1 MTGKA
6 LMNSRCIEAAIT
18 GLPALP
24 TVIIRLLEETERDD
38 ISISEVERLIS
49 SDQELVSKILKIVN
63 SSYYG
68 MPGQVGTI
76 GQAIVILGLRQV
88 RNLVLGVHAMNAIL
102 PKDHKNPERLALL
115 WSESLGTAIGA
126 RIIGKHKGI
135 GEVEIEH
142 VYVGGL
148 LRRIGKLFLYGYF
161 EDKLIECELL
171 SEKWGLSVLEA
182 QEQILGT
189 NQYAIGGMLA
199 DNWNLPAQLRSFLSF
214 VEVPD
219 DSPEV
224 DSYRVIDASAEFCS
238 LDKTGEFLAVNPEQA
253 SIVWTG
259 FSETE
264 WDWVKREIQVR
275 VESMAQLVGS
285 NAA

>member
-6 LMNSRCIEAAIT
+6 LMNSKCIEAAIK

-24 TVIIRLLEETERDD
+24 TVIIKLLEETERDD
-38 ISISEVERLIS
+38 VSISEVERLIS

-102 PKDHKNPERLALL
+102 PKDHKNPERLNLL

-161 EDKLIECELL
+161 EDKLNECELL
-171 SEKWGLSVLEA
+171 TEKWGLDTIAA
-182 QEQILGT
+182 QEQILGL
-189 NQYAIGGMLA
+189 NQYTIGGMLA

-214 VEVPD
+214 VEVPE
-219 DSPEV
+219 DSLEV
-224 DSYRVIDASAEFCS
+224 DSYRVIDAAAEYCR
-238 LDKTGEFLAVNPEQA
+238 LDKNGEFAPVNSEQP
-253 SIVWTG
+253 SIVWAA
-259 FSETE
+259 FSDTE
-264 WDWVKREIQVR
+264 WDWVKREVQVR
-275 VESMAQLVGS
+275 VESMNQLVGS
-285 NAA
+285 TAA

>member
-219 DSPEV
+219 DSPEA

-238 LDKTGEFLAVNPEQA
+238 LDKTGEFLAVSPEQA

>member
-219 DSPEV
+219 DSPEA